1 MMFFLPFQLWP
12 HLLKGRSRAAARTND
27 ELRRQDDALGRAFR
41 RLDPAE
47 QKAGGLLSELPSSD
61 GDRRQRW
68 PMHGALWNV
77 VKPNDRDVAAGRQAE
92 IDEAQHDAQCAE
104 VVVAKDR
111 GRRLRFSLEQPADC
125 SRAF

>member
-12 HLLKGRSRAAARTND
+12 HLLKGRSCAAARTND
-27 ELRRQDDALGRAFR
+27 ELWRQDDALGRAVR

-47 QKAGGLLSELPSSD
+47 QKASSLFSELPSSD

-77 VKPNDRDVAAGRQAE
+77 VKPDDRDVAAGHQAE
-92 IDEAQHDAQCAE
+92 VDEAEQDAQRAE
-104 VVVAKDR
+104 VVVAQYR
-111 GRRLRFSLEQPADC
+111 GRRVRFFLEQPGD
-125 SRAF
+125 